1 MWERSW
7 AGVVVGIEWNPGVET
22 TTDTHA
28 MFADTS
34 WGVGIAICPC
44 LGCRISFDRGICLD
58 RNIGGV
64 RRLRYDRRSEA
75 WGECWTDV

>member
-7 AGVVVGIEWNPGVET
+7 ADEAGVVVGIEWNPGVET

-34 WGVGIAICPC
+34 WGDW
-44 LGCRISFDRGICLD
+44 DR
-58 RNIGGV
+58 
-64 RRLRYDRRSEA
+64 
-75 WGECWTDV
+75 

>member
-7 AGVVVGIEWNPGVET
+7 ADEAGVVVGIEWNPGVET

-34 WGVGIAICPC
+34 WGDWDRYLSLSRLQNLFRPRHLSRSKYRWCPTTE
-44 LGCRISFDRGICLD
+44 
-58 RNIGGV
+58 V
-64 RRLRYDRRSEA
+64 
-75 WGECWTDV
+75 